1 MAVREAEMA
10 GGIIVR
16 RIAPALGAEVSG
28 LDLSR
33 PLKADEVA
41 LLRDTFQQHHLLLFR
56 KQELSAEQQVAF
68 SQNFGQLETF
78 PEKDKTKGQS
88 LIYHVANTTP
98 EGEKLTTKDAPVIFQ
113 KVNARWHTDSSYRF
127 TPSLASLMYA
137 LEVLPESAEGGETGF
152 SNMFLAYDALSPAMK
167 RRLEPLHM
175 VHYYEF
181 GRRLYPE
188 LPAVTPEERE
198 FVPPVSHPV
207 TRVHLDRGGRRSLFI
222 STNAGNEIG
231 GLSLQEGQALHR
243 ELTAY
248 VGRDAFT
255 YLHRMAV
262 GDLVMWDNRCLLHRA
277 MPYDMDR
284 YRRVYRRTTV
294 AGDGPIVGP
303 FSHPPV

>member
-1 MAVREAEMA
+1 MAVREAEA
-10 GGIIVR
+10 TREIAVR

-28 LDLSR
+28 LDLAR
-33 PLKADEVA
+33 PLDADVVA
-41 LLRDTFQQHHLLLFR
+41 LLRDAFQQHHLLLFR
-56 KQELSAEQQVAF
+56 GQELTAEQQIAF
-68 SQNFGQLETF
+68 SENFGPLETF
-78 PEKDKTKGQS
+78 PEKDKTKGES

-98 EGEKLTTKDAPVIFQ
+98 EGQKLTTKDAPVIFQ

-137 LEVLPESAEGGETGF
+137 LEVLPDDAEGGETAF

-181 GRRLYPE
+181 GRRLFPE
-188 LPAVTPEERE
+188 LPPVTAEERE

-207 TRVHLDRGGRRSLFI
+207 TRVHLDRGGRRSLYI
-222 STNAGNEIG
+222 TTNAGNEIG
-231 GLSLQEGQALHR
+231 GRSLEQGQALHR
-243 ELTAY
+243 ELAEH

-255 YLHRMAV
+255 YVHRMAA

-303 FSHPPV
+303 FSQPPA